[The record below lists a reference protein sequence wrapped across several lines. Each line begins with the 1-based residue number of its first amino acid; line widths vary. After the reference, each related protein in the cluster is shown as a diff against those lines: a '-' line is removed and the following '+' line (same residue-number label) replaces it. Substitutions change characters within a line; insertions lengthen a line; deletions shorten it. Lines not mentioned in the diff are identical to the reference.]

1 MTQLIDTF
9 KSLNIRLRKL
19 IIFYYGLYLGALYC
33 VLFSLITGII
43 LKMEPHDEVY
53 WQEAIHEFVVTYMGL
68 FLLACLSIL
77 AGAITMWIFTRPEPK
92 TIKYLLRVVAI
103 VLPLAI
109 YFSSSTLV
117 NIAFKIIRMTQ
128 VL

>member
-9 KSLNIRLRKL
+9 KSLNPRLRKL

-43 LKMEPHDEVY
+43 LKMEPHVGAY
-53 WQEAIHEFVVTYMGL
+53 WQEAIHEFVVTYVGL
-68 FLLACLSIL
+68 FVLAWLSIL
-77 AGAITMWIFTRPEPK
+77 VGVITTWIFTKPEPK
-92 TIKYLLRVVAI
+92 ATKCALRVTAI

-117 NIAFKIIRMTQ
+117 NIALKIIR
-128 VL
+128 VISA